1 MKKLDQIFD
10 ITPMEEGKKE
20 YPLQTISTSKENDQE
35 DDYQLARST
44 LRKLIVKGEVAL
56 DDMIELARN
65 SEHPRTFEV
74 AGQLIKTMSEVSK
87 DLIGLQKQVKDLQDK
102 PEDKQ
107 QQIGTQNNIMFAGS
121 TSDLLKMLKNDNSK
135 TIDN

>member
-10 ITPMEEGKKE
+10 ITPMEESKKE

-44 LRKLIVKGEVAL
+44 LRKLIIKGETAL

-74 AGQLIKTMSEVSK
+74 AGQLIKTMSDVSK

-107 QQIGTQNNIMFAGS
+107 QIGTQNNIMFAGS
-121 TSDLLKMLKNDNSK
+121 TSDLLKMLKNENSK

>member
-1 MKKLDQIFD
+1 
-10 ITPMEEGKKE
+10 
-20 YPLQTISTSKENDQE
+20 
-35 DDYQLARST
+35 
-44 LRKLIVKGEVAL
+44 
-56 DDMIELARN
+56 MIELARN

-102 PEDKQ
+102 PEEK

>member
-1 MKKLDQIFD
+1 
-10 ITPMEEGKKE
+10 MEEGKKE

-102 PEDKQ
+102 PEEK

>member
-10 ITPMEEGKKE
+10 INPMEEKPRD

-44 LRKLIVKGEVAL
+44 LRKLILKGETAL

-74 AGQLIKTMSEVSK
+74 AGQLIKTMSDVSK

-102 PEDKQ
+102 PEEKPV
-107 QQIGTQNNIMFAGS
+107 IGTQNNIMFNGS

>member
-10 ITPMEEGKKE
+10 ITPMGEEPKKE
-20 YPLQTISTSKENDQE
+20 FPLASITSSKENDQE

-44 LRKLIVKGEVAL
+44 MRKLLLKGESTL
-56 DDMIELARN
+56 DDMIDLARN
-65 SEHPRTFEV
+65 SEHPRSFEV
-74 AGQLIKTMSEVSK
+74 TGQLIKTMSEVAK

-102 PEDKQ
+102 PEEKQ
-107 QQIGTQNNIMFAGS
+107 AIGTQNNIMFAGS
-121 TSDLLKMLKNDNSK
+121 TTDLLKMLKNDNSK

>member
-10 ITPMEEGKKE
+10 ITPMDEGKKE

-102 PEDKQ
+102 PEEK

>member
-10 ITPMEEGKKE
+10 ITPMEESKKD
-20 YPLQTISTSKENDQE
+20 YPLQTISSTKENDQE

-44 LRKLIVKGEVAL
+44 LRKLIIKGETAL

-74 AGQLIKTMSEVSK
+74 AGQLIKTMSDVSK

-107 QQIGTQNNIMFAGS
+107 QIGTQNNIMFAGS
-121 TSDLLKMLKNDNSK
+121 TSDLLKMLKNENSK

>member
-20 YPLQTISTSKENDQE
+20 YPLQNISTSKENDQE

-102 PEDKQ
+102 PEEK

>member
-20 YPLQTISTSKENDQE
+20 YPLQTISSTKENDQE

-44 LRKLIVKGEVAL
+44 LRKLIIKGETAL

>member
-102 PEDKQ
+102 PEEK